1 MTRAEHA
8 TRELVLVRHAKSAWP
23 DLPDRD
29 RPLAPR
35 GRRQAP
41 LVGKWLRAGGCLPD
55 LVLCSTAR
63 RARETWQLMAV
74 ELGAPVHVTHEER
87 IYGAD
92 AVSLLDLIRQVPE
105 EVRTLLL
112 VGHAPGI
119 PDLTLLLAGDRR
131 AVSAG
136 NKAGNSAGNSAGDAA
151 GDVLRRASGKFPTAG
166 VAVLAIA
173 GAWSALEPGRAQLT
187 DFTVPRDLES

>member
-1 MTRAEHA
+1 MTRADHA

-41 LVGKWLRAGGCLPD
+41 LVGKWLRAGGRLPD

-74 ELGAPVHVTHEER
+74 ELGAPVHVTHDEW

-92 AVSLLDLIRQVPE
+92 AASLLDLIRQVPE
-105 EVRTLLL
+105 EVQTLLL

-131 AVSAG
+131 AA
-136 NKAGNSAGNSAGDAA
+136 SAGNSADNSADNSAGDAMQ
-151 GDVLRRASGKFPTAG
+151 RASGKFPTAG
-166 VAVLAIA
+166 VAVMAIA
-173 GAWSALEPGRAQLT
+173 GSWSALEPGRAQLT
-187 DFTVPRDLES
+187 DFKVPRDLES

>member
-1 MTRAEHA
+1 MTRADDA
-8 TRELVLVRHAKSAWP
+8 TRELVLIRHAKSAWP

-41 LVGKWLRAGGCLPD
+41 LVGTWLRAAGRLPD

-74 ELGAPVHVTHEER
+74 ELCAPVHVTNEEW

-92 AVSLLDLIRQVPE
+92 AASLLDLIRQVPE
-105 EVRTLLL
+105 EVQTLLL

-119 PDLTLLLAGDRR
+119 PDLALLLADDRR
-131 AVSAG
+131 AA
-136 NKAGNSAGNSAGDAA
+136 SAGDAA
-151 GDVLRRASGKFPTAG
+151 GDALKRASGKFPTAG

-187 DFTVPRDLES
+187 DFKVPRDLES